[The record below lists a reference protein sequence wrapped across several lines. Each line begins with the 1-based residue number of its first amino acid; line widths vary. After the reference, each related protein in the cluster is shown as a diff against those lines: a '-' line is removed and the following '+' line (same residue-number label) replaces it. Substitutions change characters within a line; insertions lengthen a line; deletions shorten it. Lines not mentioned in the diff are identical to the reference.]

1 MTAWSS
7 FAPEPFASNREFWR
21 SVGASVDGL
30 LMMLVAAFV
39 VTAVG
44 PWGLLTFAAPVAL
57 LVRAGVTGRRSMRA
71 TRPLFADRRAWREAE
86 RQAVALVFFSALI
99 RKRWPFTR

>member
-7 FAPEPFASNREFWR
+7 VAPEPFASNSEFWR
-21 SVGASVDGL
+21 SVGSSVDGL
-30 LMMLVAAFV
+30 LTMLVAAVV

-44 PWGLLTFAAPVAL
+44 SWGLLTFAAPAAL
-57 LVRAGVTGRRSMRA
+57 LVRAGVTGRRSARA
-71 TRPLFADRRAWREAE
+71 TRAQFADRRAWRLAE
-86 RQAVALVFFSALI
+86 REAVAAVFLSALI